1 MSELFDQFVVEAQE
15 LLETAGGALLA
26 LERDPADRAS
36 VDELFRAFHTLK
48 GASGLFD
55 MAPFTRLV
63 HAGEDTLSLLR
74 DGRRSMTP
82 ELADRLFRALD
93 QCARWVAA
101 LEDTGALPA
110 DAAQAADTLVRGL
123 SGVSAEGAA
132 GGGEA
137 AGETDAFPW
146 VAALAGED
154 RDGMAG
160 GVLTAIDYR
169 PDPECFFTGDDPLA
183 LFRRVP
189 DLRLLRIEPAEPLPP
204 LAQMDPYRCLLRF
217 RALSGAAVEAVMP
230 AFRSVPDQV
239 RIGSVTLMPAAAS
252 AAATAMA
259 QPPAKPIAMAL
270 PGSLAAAMLEE
281 QARILDLPGSAAE
294 RGSRSAA
301 VARAVAAILTALGR
315 PADRAV
321 VAAACADAGTLC
333 RFLTD
338 DLLEKGPPENG
349 PPEKPAV
356 AEARPASPRRAL
368 RVEPERMD
376 ALMALVG
383 ELSVVKGQ
391 LGPLVRR
398 VGDGELT
405 RDMKAF
411 SARLDSLVGDL
422 SHAALRLRLLP
433 LARVFDPLPRLV
445 RDTARRLD
453 KTVEL
458 VLDGAETEADKD
470 ILDVLGEPLLHLVRN
485 AIDHGIEAP
494 ERRAASG
501 KPPGGTLRVRGF
513 QDKGGVVVEVSDD
526 GAGIDPAAMRKA
538 AVAKGL
544 LTPDAAAALGDD
556 DAVRLVFA
564 PGFSTAGS
572 VSDLSGRG
580 VGMDAVRTAVE
591 RAGGRV
597 EIASTPGSGTRVR
610 LSLPLTLSIT
620 RVVVVEAAGSF
631 YGIPVAVV
639 GGVQR
644 VPRAEIRGVKR
655 AESIV
660 LRDRVVPLVR
670 LRRLLGQ
677 PPDDGGGRGDGGESD
692 CVVLAE
698 LSDGPVAVAVDDV
711 GERAD
716 VVLRPM
722 TGVLRGLRGY
732 AGTAVLGD
740 GRLILVLDLRELL

>member
-1 MSELFDQFVVEAQE
+1 MSELFDQFIVEAQD

-48 GASGLFD
+48 GASALFD
-55 MAPFTRLV
+55 MTPFTRLV

-74 DGRRSMTP
+74 DGRRALKPELKAPELKAPELMTP
-82 ELADRLFRALD
+82 ELADRLFRVLD
-93 QCARWVAA
+93 QCACWVAA
-101 LEDTGALPA
+101 LETAGALPDDAPAAA
-110 DAAQAADTLVRGL
+110 DALVRGL
-123 SGVSAEGAA
+123 AGDRAGENKAAA
-132 GGGEA
+132 GGEA
-137 AGETDAFPW
+137 EAFPW
-146 VAALAGED
+146 LAALTAEERRAVSEG
-154 RDGMAG
+154 R
-160 GVLTAIDYR
+160 LTAIDYR

-189 DLRLLRIEPAEPLPP
+189 DLRLLRIEPAEPLPAP
-204 LAQMDPYRCLLRF
+204 AEMDPYRCVLRF
-217 RALSGAAVEAVMP
+217 HALSGADAEAVRP

-239 RIGSVTLMPAAAS
+239 HIGAVTLKPAVI
-252 AAATAMA
+252 
-259 QPPAKPIAMAL
+259 PIAVA
-270 PGSLAAAMLEE
+270 PPDSLAARMLEE
-281 QARILDLPGSAAE
+281 QGRILELPGSAVE
-294 RGSRSAA
+294 RDSRRAA
-301 VARAVAAILTALGR
+301 VARAVAAILASLGR
-315 PADRAV
+315 PADRRMIE
-321 VAAACADAGTLC
+321 AACADAGTLH
-333 RFLTD
+333 RFIT
-338 DLLEKGPPENG
+338 EGPS
-349 PPEKPAV
+349 
-356 AEARPASPRRAL
+356 RPAAPEAPPAARRAL

-376 ALMALVG
+376 ALMTLVG

-391 LGPLVRR
+391 LGPLLRR
-398 VGDGELT
+398 AEDGELAT
-405 RDMKAF
+405 ELRRDLKGF
-411 SARLDSLVGDL
+411 SARLDALVGDL
-422 SHAALRLRLLP
+422 HHAALRLRLLP

-453 KTVEL
+453 KSVEL
-458 VLDGAETEADKD
+458 VLEGAETEADKD

-485 AIDHGIEAP
+485 ALDHGIEP
-494 ERRAASG
+494 PDRRTAAG
-501 KPPGGTLRVRGF
+501 KPPGGTLRVRAF

-526 GAGIDPAAMRKA
+526 GAGIDPPAMRRA

-544 LTPDAAAALGDD
+544 LEPDAAAALSDI

-564 PGFSTAGS
+564 PGFSTAGA

-580 VGMDAVRTAVE
+580 VGMDAVRAAVE

-597 EIASTPGSGTRVR
+597 EIASTPGTGTRVR

-620 RVVVVEAAGSF
+620 RVVVVEAAGAL
-631 YGIPVAVV
+631 YGIPVALV
-639 GGVQR
+639 GGIQR
-644 VPRAEIRGVKR
+644 VPRAAIRAVKR
-655 AESIV
+655 AESVV

-677 PPDDGGGRGDGGESD
+677 PEDDRARETD

-698 LSDGPVAVAVDDV
+698 LGDGPVAVAVDDV

-722 TGVLRGLRGY
+722 TGVLRSLRGY

>member
-1 MSELFDQFVVEAQE
+1 MNDLFDQFVVEAHE
-15 LLETAGGALLA
+15 LLETAGAALLA

-48 GASGLFD
+48 GSSALFD
-55 MAPFTRLV
+55 MAPFTLLV

-74 DGRRSMTP
+74 DGHRAMKPALMTP
-82 ELADRLFRALD
+82 DLADLLFRALD

-101 LEDTGALPA
+101 LEEAGALPA
-110 DAAQAADTLVRGL
+110 DAAEAAETLARGL
-123 SGVSAEGAA
+123 AGGETTAGAA
-132 GGGEA
+132 ASGGEA
-137 AGETDAFPW
+137 DAFPW
-146 VAALAGED
+146 VTALTVEERAAVGE
-154 RDGMAG
+154 GA
-160 GVLTAIDYR
+160 LTVIDYR

-204 LAQMDPYRCLLRF
+204 LARMDPYRCILRF
-217 RALSGAAVEAVMP
+217 RALSGARVEAVTP
-230 AFRSVPDQV
+230 VFRSVPDQV
-239 RIGSVTLMPAAAS
+239 RIGSVTLASAAVSPAVTVPAAA
-252 AAATAMA
+252 
-259 QPPAKPIAMAL
+259 PPD
-270 PGSLAAAMLEE
+270 SLAAAMLEE
-281 QARILDLPGSAAE
+281 QARILDLPGSPAE
-294 RGSRSAA
+294 RDSRRAA

-315 PADRAV
+315 PTKRDALG
-321 VAAACADAGTLC
+321 AACADARTLR
-333 RFLTD
+333 RFLAD
-338 DLLEKGPPENG
+338 GPV
-349 PPEKPAV
+349 EKPV
-356 AEARPASPRRAL
+356 MAEPQPATAPVPRRAL

-398 VGDGELT
+398 AGDGEMA
-405 RDMKAF
+405 RDLKSF

-422 SHAALRLRLLP
+422 RHAALRLRLLP

-458 VLDGAETEADKD
+458 VLEGAETEADKD

-485 AIDHGIEAP
+485 ALDHGIETP
-494 ERRAASG
+494 ERRATSG
-501 KPPGGTLRVRGF
+501 KPPAGTLRVRAF

-526 GAGIDPAAMRKA
+526 GVGIDPAAMRRA

-544 LTPDAAAALGDD
+544 LEPNAAAALNDA

-580 VGMDAVRTAVE
+580 VGMDAVRAAVE

-620 RVVVVEAAGSF
+620 RVVVVEAAGSL
-631 YGIPVAVV
+631 YGIPVALV

-644 VPRAEIRGVKR
+644 VPRAEIRSVKR
-655 AESIV
+655 AESV
-660 LRDRVVPLVR
+660 VVRDRVVPLVR
-670 LRRLLGQ
+670 LRRLLAQ
-677 PPDDGGGRGDGGESD
+677 PDDERVRETV

-698 LSDGPVAVAVDDV
+698 LGDGPVAVAVDDV

>member
-1 MSELFDQFVVEAQE
+1 MSELFDQFIVEAQD

-48 GASGLFD
+48 GASALFD

-74 DGRRSMTP
+74 DGRRALTP
-82 ELADRLFRALD
+82 ELADPLFRVLD

-101 LEDTGALPA
+101 LETAGALPDDAPTAA
-110 DAAQAADTLVRGL
+110 DALVRGL
-123 SGVSAEGAA
+123 AGDAAAEGTAAA
-132 GGGEA
+132 GGEA
-137 AGETDAFPW
+137 EAFPW
-146 VAALAGED
+146 LAALTAEERAGAG
-154 RDGMAG
+154 DGR
-160 GVLTAIDYR
+160 LTAIDYR

-189 DLRLLRIEPAEPLPP
+189 DLRLLRIEAAEPLPA
-204 LAQMDPYRCLLRF
+204 LAEMDPYRCVLHF
-217 RALSGAAVEAVMP
+217 RALSGADAEAVRP

-239 RIGSVTLMPAAAS
+239 HIAAVTLKPALK
-252 AAATAMA
+252 
-259 QPPAKPIAMAL
+259 PAVIPIAVA
-270 PGSLAAAMLEE
+270 PPDSLAARMLEE
-281 QARILDLPGSAAE
+281 QGRILELPGSAVE
-294 RGSRSAA
+294 RDSRRAA
-301 VARAVAAILTALGR
+301 VARAVAAILASLGR
-315 PADRAV
+315 PADRRMIE
-321 VAAACADAGTLC
+321 AACADAVTLH
-333 RFLTD
+333 RFLA
-338 DLLEKGPPENG
+338 EGP
-349 PPEKPAV
+349 
-356 AEARPASPRRAL
+356 ARPATPESPPTAIPAARRAL

-391 LGPLVRR
+391 LGPLLRR
-398 VGDGELT
+398 AEDGELAT
-405 RDMKAF
+405 ELRRDLKGF
-411 SARLDSLVGDL
+411 SARLDTLVGDL
-422 SHAALRLRLLP
+422 RHAALRLRLLP

-458 VLDGAETEADKD
+458 MLEGAETEADKD

-485 AIDHGIEAP
+485 ALDHGIEP
-494 ERRAASG
+494 PDRRITAG
-501 KPPGGTLRVRGF
+501 KPPGGTLRVRAF

-526 GAGIDPAAMRKA
+526 GAGIDPAAMRRA
-538 AVAKGL
+538 AAAKGL
-544 LTPDAAAALGDD
+544 LEPDAAAALSDA

-564 PGFSTAGS
+564 PGFSTAGA

-580 VGMDAVRTAVE
+580 VGMDAVRAAVE

-597 EIASTPGSGTRVR
+597 EIASTPGAGTRVR

-620 RVVVVEAAGSF
+620 RVVVVEAAGAL
-631 YGIPVAVV
+631 YGIPVALV
-639 GGVQR
+639 GGIQR
-644 VPRAEIRGVKR
+644 VPRAAIRAVKR
-655 AESIV
+655 AESVV

-677 PPDDGGGRGDGGESD
+677 PEDVRVRESD

-698 LSDGPVAVAVDDV
+698 LGDGPVALAVDDV

-722 TGVLRGLRGY
+722 TGVLRSLRGY
-732 AGTAVLGD
+732 AGTAALGD

>member
-1 MSELFDQFVVEAQE
+1 MSELFDQFIVEAQD
-15 LLETAGGALLA
+15 LLEAAGGALLA

-48 GASGLFD
+48 GASALFE

-63 HAGEDTLSLLR
+63 HAGEDTLTLLR
-74 DGRRSMTP
+74 DGRRAMTP
-82 ELADRLFRALD
+82 ELADPLFRVLD

-101 LEDTGALPA
+101 LEEAGTLPDDAPSAA
-110 DAAQAADTLVRGL
+110 DALVRGL
-123 SGVSAEGAA
+123 AGEGAEDTGAA
-132 GGGEA
+132 GGAAAGGEAEAFPWLAALTAEERAA
-137 AGETDAFPW
+137 AGE
-146 VAALAGED
+146 G
-154 RDGMAG
+154 R
-160 GVLTAIDYR
+160 LTAVDYR

-189 DLRLLRIEPAEPLPP
+189 DLRLLRIEPAEPLPA
-204 LAQMDPYRCLLRF
+204 LAEMDPYRCLLRF
-217 RALSGAAVEAVMP
+217 HALSGADVEAVRP

-239 RIGSVTLMPAAAS
+239 RIAPVRLKPAGKTPVA
-252 AAATAMA
+252 
-259 QPPAKPIAMAL
+259 PIAVA
-270 PGSLAAAMLEE
+270 PPESLAARMLEE
-281 QARILDLPGSAAE
+281 QGRILELPGNAVE
-294 RGSRSAA
+294 RDSRRAA
-301 VARAVAAILTALGR
+301 VARAVAAILTSLGC
-315 PADRAV
+315 PADRRMIE
-321 VAAACADAGTLC
+321 AACADAGTLR
-333 RFLTD
+333 RFLA
-338 DLLEKGPPENG
+338 EGP
-349 PPEKPAV
+349 
-356 AEARPASPRRAL
+356 ARPALPEAPPAAIPAARRAL

-391 LGPLVRR
+391 LGPLLRR
-398 VGDGELT
+398 AEDGELAAELR
-405 RDMKAF
+405 RDLKGF

-422 SHAALRLRLLP
+422 RHAALRLRLLP

-453 KTVEL
+453 KTVDL
-458 VLDGAETEADKD
+458 VLEGAETEADKD

-485 AIDHGIEAP
+485 ALDHGIEPPA
-494 ERRAASG
+494 RRTAAG
-501 KPPGGTLRVRGF
+501 KPPAGTLRVRAF

-526 GAGIDPAAMRKA
+526 GAGIDPAAMRRA

-544 LTPDAAAALGDD
+544 LTPDAVAALSDA

-564 PGFSTAGS
+564 PGFSTADS

-580 VGMDAVRTAVE
+580 VGMDAVRAAVE

-597 EIASTPGSGTRVR
+597 EIASTPGTGTRVR

-620 RVVVVEAAGSF
+620 RVVVVEAAGAL
-631 YGIPVAVV
+631 YGIPVALV
-639 GGVQR
+639 GGIQR
-644 VPRAEIRGVKR
+644 VPRAAIRAVKR
-655 AESIV
+655 AESVV

-677 PPDDGGGRGDGGESD
+677 PEDGRERAAD

-698 LSDGPVAVAVDDV
+698 LGDGPVAVAVDDV

-722 TGVLRGLRGY
+722 TGVLRSLRGY

>member
-55 MAPFTRLV
+55 MAAFTRLV

-93 QCARWVAA
+93 QCARWVAV

-110 DAAQAADTLVRGL
+110 DAAQAADTLVSGL
-123 SGVSAEGAA
+123 SAEGVA

-137 AGETDAFPW
+137 AGEADAFPW
-146 VAALAGED
+146 VATLAGED
-154 RDGMAG
+154 RDAVGMAG
-160 GVLTAIDYR
+160 GMLTAIDYR

-189 DLRLLRIEPAEPLPP
+189 DLRWLRIEPADPLPP

-217 RALSGAAVEAVMP
+217 RALSGAGVEAVTP

-239 RIGSVTLMPAAAS
+239 RIGSVTLAPVAAPA
-252 AAATAMA
+252 TA
-259 QPPAKPIAMAL
+259 QPPAKPIAMAP

-281 QARILDLPGSAAE
+281 QARILDLPGSSAE

-301 VARAVAAILTALGR
+301 VARAVAAILAALGR
-315 PADRAV
+315 PADRGF
-321 VAAACADAGTLC
+321 VAAACADAGTLR
-333 RFLTD
+333 RFLAD
-338 DLLEKGPPENG
+338 EPQENG
-349 PPEKPAV
+349 PPEKPAA
-356 AEARPASPRRAL
+356 AEARSASPRRAL

-411 SARLDSLVGDL
+411 SARLDSLVDDL
-422 SHAALRLRLLP
+422 RHAALRLRLLP

-494 ERRAASG
+494 ERRAAAG

-544 LTPDAAAALGDD
+544 LAPDAAAALDD
-556 DAVRLVFA
+556 ADAVRLVFA

-580 VGMDAVRTAVE
+580 VGMDAVRAAVE

-610 LSLPLTLSIT
+610 LALPLTLSIT

-644 VPRAEIRGVKR
+644 IPRSEIRGVKR

-677 PPDDGGGRGDGGESD
+677 PPDDGGGHGHGHGGGAD